1 MGCQEREHLAI
12 FLDNIKIQTRNV
24 DGLRNTTK
32 RKKLFQLLD
41 NSKFDIFLLQETHSS
56 FDKENNWSNEWKG
69 DIKFSHGSTNSR
81 GVAILIRNNLNI
93 ETIKVSS
100 DNAGRIL
107 IWELKIKGKL
117 YAVVNIYGPNDD
129 DPDFFN
135 KVIQMTNDIES
146 HTLIVAGDFN
156 VALDPV
162 MDRFGIHNRDTK
174 PKSREVILTWMEDM
188 NMVDIWR
195 LKNPSLRK
203 YTYMRNRPHPHG
215 SRIDYFLI
223 SSSLINLV
231 KDISLGAKL
240 LSDHKPNNL
249 TITVTE
255 NNRRMG
261 YFKLN
266 TAHLKNPE
274 YVRQINEARKQ
285 NCTIRKQE

>member
-1 MGCQEREHLAI
+1 M
-12 FLDNIKIQTRNV
+12 
-24 DGLRNTTK
+24 
-32 RKKLFQLLD
+32 
-41 NSKFDIFLLQETHSS
+41 
-56 FDKENNWSNEWKG
+56 
-69 DIKFSHGSTNSR
+69 
-81 GVAILIRNNLNI
+81 
-93 ETIKVSS
+93 
-100 DNAGRIL
+100 
-107 IWELKIKGKL
+107 
-117 YAVVNIYGPNDD
+117 NIYGPNDD

-203 YTYMRNRPHPHG
+203 YTYIRNRPHPHG

-255 NNRRMG
+255 NNRGMG

-274 YVRQINEARKQ
+274 YVRQINE
-285 NCTIRKQE
+285 TIDRVISEYEIQLDSQQLWEFLKYKIRETTIKFSKIEKKGKKMKLHN